1 MKDLVCYIPIEVLS
15 RELDYKIYLALKL
28 LAQGYKIVIG
38 KKSILHLHALKQ
50 RNPFII
56 FSKGMSIGQIQFY
69 KKLKLKNAVMLD
81 IKEEGGF
88 FVEDAEILDGH
99 DNEAV
104 SFFDYIFLW
113 GDVQKRY

>member
-50 RNPFII
+50 RNRSLF
-56 FSKGMSIGQIQFY
+56 
-69 KKLKLKNAVMLD
+69 LA
-81 IKEEGGF
+81 KE
-88 FVEDAEILDGH
+88 
-99 DNEAV
+99 
-104 SFFDYIFLW
+104 
-113 GDVQKRY
+113 